1 MLLRHLSGP
10 TPLVRACLIVAGLL
24 TSLSTFRTA
33 PAQAQ
38 QAANPSAA
46 QAASATAPRT
56 DLDELMEKVLPH
68 RDETWRRLHDYVLE
82 DAERVQILG
91 PGGIRLHGLDRRFT
105 WYVRDGILVRSP
117 LTADGVRLCEE
128 ERRKYEEKWLK
139 EEQDRAKKR
148 GEDPGGKQGASVTV
162 NAGTGAPVVTIEHPT
177 KAAGD
182 QRVDGD
188 ALSLMGQGG
197 EPRFISE
204 AYFLRFKFE
213 PGNYYLEGREVLDGR
228 EVLRVE
234 YYPRRLFDDDEEAVR
249 DARKDRERAE
259 EEEFERKF
267 NKVALVTLWVDQAAL
282 QIVKYTFDN
291 VDFGFLP
298 LRSFVRLDTVRASM
312 AMGQFL
318 DGVWLPRRIDMEGA
332 ASLATGTFRVRYA
345 REFSDYRQAETSAT
359 IRHIETPKP

>member
-1 MLLRHLSGP
+1 MLLPGP
-10 TPLVRACLIVAGLL
+10 TCLVFAVLLGIGLSAIDARAQVDVQRAERPGGQE
-24 TSLSTFRTA
+24 
-33 PAQAQ
+33 PA
-38 QAANPSAA
+38 SAA
-46 QAASATAPRT
+46 SQTAPRT
-56 DLDELMEKVLPH
+56 DLDELMEKVLAH
-68 RDETWRRLHDYVLE
+68 RDETWRRLHDYVLDE
-82 DAERVQILG
+82 AERVQILG

-117 LTADGVRLCEE
+117 VSADGVRLSEE

-139 EEQDRAKKR
+139 EEQERAKKR
-148 GEDPGGKQGASVTV
+148 GDPDGKEGASVTV
-162 NAGTGAPVVTIEHPT
+162 HTGTAAPIVTVEHPT
-177 KAAGD
+177 KAASG
-182 QRVDGD
+182 QPVDGD

-204 AYFLRFKFE
+204 AYFLEFKFE
-213 PGNYYLEGREVLDGR
+213 PGNYYLVGREELDGR
-228 EVLRVE
+228 QVLRIE
-234 YYPRRLFDDDEEAVR
+234 YYPRRLFNDSEEAVR
-249 DARKDRERAE
+249 DARKDRERDE

-312 AMGQFL
+312 VMGQFL
-318 DGVWLPRRIDMEGA
+318 DGVWLPREIDMEGA
-332 ASLATGTFRVRYA
+332 ASLATGTFRIRYG